1 MKKLTSLFICLI
13 ACTTWAFAQQNITP
27 AKAGVQYGKAITS
40 KNAISV
46 QNLENTLKEK
56 KEYSGKVEGEVI
68 GVCKK
73 KGCFLTLKREGQ
85 NDPIMVRF
93 TDYGYF
99 VPADIVGKTVVLEGK
114 AKVKELS
121 VKQLQHN
128 AEDAG
133 KSTEEIAKITQPKTD
148 INIVAD
154 GVLVVK

>member
-1 MKKLTSLFICLI
+1 MKKLLSLVALI
-13 ACTTWAFAQQNITP
+13 LAFCTIVNAQEKITP

-46 QNLENTLKEK
+46 QKLENNLKTK
-56 KEYSGKVEGEVI
+56 KEYSGKIEGEVI

-73 KGCFLTLKREGQ
+73 KGCFLTLKRAGQ
-85 NDPIMVRF
+85 EDPIMVRF
-93 TDYGYF
+93 KDYGYF
-99 VPADIVGKTVVLEGK
+99 VPTDIVGKTVVLEGK

-133 KSTEEIAKITQPKTD
+133 KSADEIAKINKPKTD

-154 GVLVVK
+154 GVIVVK

>member
-1 MKKLTSLFICLI
+1 MKKLLSLI
-13 ACTTWAFAQQNITP
+13 ALVIAFCTATNAQEKITP

-46 QNLENTLKEK
+46 KKLENNLKAK
-56 KEYSGKVEGEVI
+56 KEFTGKIEGEVV

-85 NDPIMVRF
+85 EEPIMVRF
-93 TDYGYF
+93 KDYGYF
-99 VPADIVGKTVVLEGK
+99 VPTDLVGKTVVLEGK

>member
-1 MKKLTSLFICLI
+1 MKKLITLSVSLI
-13 ACTTWAFAQQNITP
+13 AMTTVAFAQQDIKP
-27 AKAGVQYGKAITS
+27 AKVGVQYGKAITS

-46 QNLENTLKEK
+46 QKLENTLKSK
-56 KEYSGKVEGEVI
+56 KEFSGKIEGEVI

-93 TDYGYF
+93 KDYGYF
-99 VPADIVGKTVVLEGK
+99 VPTDLVGKTVVLEGK
-114 AKVKELS
+114 AKVKELT

-133 KSTEEIAKITQPKTD
+133 QSAEEIAKITLPKKT
-148 INIVAD
+148 
-154 GVLVVK
+154 

>member
-1 MKKLTSLFICLI
+1 MKKLISLCACLI
-13 ACTTWAFAQQNITP
+13 ALTTVSLAQENIKP
-27 AKAGVQYGKAITS
+27 AKVGVQYGKAIS
-40 KNAISV
+40 GKNAISV
-46 QNLENTLKEK
+46 QKLEKSLKAD
-56 KEYSGKVEGEVI
+56 KEFTGKIEGEVI

-85 NDPIMVRF
+85 EEPIMVRF
-93 TDYGYF
+93 KDYGYF
-99 VPADIVGKTVVLEGK
+99 VPTDIVGKTVVLEGK
-114 AKVKELS
+114 AKIKELS

-133 KSTEEIAKITQPKTD
+133 KSAEEIAKITQPKTD